1 MGEKTGIEWA
11 DFTINTAW
19 GCTKVSAGCENCYMF
34 RLSLAFGRK
43 ADEATP
49 RKIENIKKDL
59 KKIKTPSIGFLNSM
73 TDTFHEDFSFELID
87 EWFKIFEGSEHLFIL
102 LTKRVNRMKK
112 YFETREVPKNFWL
125 GTSIENR
132 GALHRLNTLKK
143 IKCDTLFV
151 SFEPLLED
159 LGDIDLKGL
168 QWVIVGGESGAKN
181 KIRPFEESWGVKL
194 LNQSREAGIPYFFKQ
209 TGGTSKNERGA
220 WGSDILDGERY
231 LEMPVKLTTKESSLV
246 VN

>member
-19 GCTKVSAGCENCYMF
+19 GCTKVSAGCEKCYMF

-43 ADEATP
+43 ADIPTP

-87 EWFKIFEGSEHLFIL
+87 EWLSIFKDSEHIFIL

-143 IKCDTLFV
+143 IKCDTLFI
-151 SFEPLLED
+151 SFEPLLEN
-159 LGDIDLKGL
+159 LYEIDLKGI
-168 QWVIVGGESGAKN
+168 QWVIVGGESDSKPREFRDEWGANILAQCRK
-181 KIRPFEESWGVKL
+181 E
-194 LNQSREAGIPYFFKQ
+194 GIPFFFKQ
-209 TGGTSKNERGA
+209 TGGRSKNERGA
-220 WGSDILDGERY
+220 WGSDEMFGKRY

-246 VN
+246 AN